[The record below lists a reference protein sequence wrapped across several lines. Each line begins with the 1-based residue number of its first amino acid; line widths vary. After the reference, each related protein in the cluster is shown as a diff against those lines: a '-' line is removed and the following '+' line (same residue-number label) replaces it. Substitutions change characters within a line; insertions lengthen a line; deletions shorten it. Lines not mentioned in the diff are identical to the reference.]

1 MDKQDNYKPVA
12 DIIATIKKEEENQTN
27 AWKAIAEELFNL
39 KNTYGFQSDQGQE
52 VITAIGYSKS
62 KISKLAKIGGDSRL
76 SHPLFKSVSEW
87 SVLYD
92 VCGLNDEQLEE
103 LKKQLQNE
111 PKLNLTSELI
121 KSIKYPSIE
130 PNIIMEAIRATLKV
144 TANEGAPLFIRNGKI
159 RCKSQRALES
169 TILVEINLENQIEN
183 DVSLINA
190 KPFLQAYDS
199 MTSPQVEF
207 GEKEIIVTD
216 DDSEAWVC
224 VPNNGE
230 ETSLKSEYER
240 VYLEKDVDKT
250 DVKLKTW
257 LEESTL
263 SYILKMASILNTK
276 HLAISTDGERVSGVL
291 FDTHKSDAYKY
302 QFDMGATDSEVGVVY
317 NIDTL
322 RRLTIGNYSIE
333 IMEGGLGQFE
343 RANCEYNPVYYVN
356 PAYYVNPTNL
366 CYNSQSILNTILGRE
381 TEPRKAT
388 DADKFF
394 DELNR
399 SIELAA

>member
-52 VITAIGYSKS
+52 VITAIGYSNS

-103 LKKQLQNE
+103 LKKTLQNE
-111 PKLNLTSELI
+111 PKLNLTSELV

-159 RCKSQRALES
+159 RCYSKSKRC
-169 TILVEINLENQIEN
+169 LVEINLKNQIEN
-183 DVSLINA
+183 DVSLLNA

-230 ETSLKSEYER
+230 ETSLKSEYRR
-240 VYLEKDVDKT
+240 VYKENDVDKT
-250 DVKLKTW
+250 DVKYKTW

-263 SYILKMASILNTK
+263 SDILKMASILNTK
-276 HLAISTDGERVSGVL
+276 HLAISADGERVSGVL

-302 QFDMGATDSEVGVVY
+302 QFDMGATDSEVGVVFE
-317 NIDTL
+317 IEL
-322 RRLTIGNYSIE
+322 LKKLTTGNYSIE
-333 IMEGGLGQFE
+333 IMENGVGRFE
-343 RANCEYNPVYYVN
+343 RANCEYNPVYYV
-356 PAYYVNPTNL
+356 ASTNL

-381 TEPRKAT
+381 TEARKAT